1 MSLKPPP
8 AMPPKSQQI
17 KKEKPFNFEYIKVI
31 LNDKSGGDKG
41 KKEVLLPR
49 SWIEATNAVPHFTK
63 VIRNVNSSEG
73 IEITMNCNTQA
84 FEWIIEVTKI
94 KCGYVEGIF
103 KNIPQEERTSAI

>member
-73 IEITMNCNTQA
+73 IEITMNCNT
-84 FEWIIEVTKI
+84 
-94 KCGYVEGIF
+94 
-103 KNIPQEERTSAI
+103 